1 MTTPVGPVVRF
12 RDFELDISQYELRR
26 FGRRVKIGRQPMD
39 LLILLAQRPGQL
51 VTRAEIAER
60 LWGPD
65 VFVDVE
71 TGVNTAISKVR
82 QALHDTAERAEFV
95 ETVAGR
101 GYRFIAPVDDAPAA
115 AAPATP
121 GPSAPSTASVSIA
134 PASPVPAAAH
144 APGPERAPVS
154 RPGSR
159 SPLRWFVAA
168 ALIGLALVVT
178 FGTLWRARRPA
189 TAGGGS
195 PTTSIAVLPFA
206 NTTHD
211 AEQDYL
217 ALGLT
222 DETTATLAQI
232 DPDRLVVK
240 GRTAG
245 YRGSTKTA
253 LEIGQELGVDY
264 LVEGAMLAENGH
276 VRVTATLIRVRDQE
290 HVWSQGIER
299 QITSALA
306 LQQDVSGA
314 IAAQIRARLSPDA
327 SGVAVNRQTA
337 VADAYDA
344 YLRGRFLQSRRTPEG
359 NRQAIAAY
367 RRAIAL
373 DPNYALAWASL
384 AFTYGGSVLNADA
397 RPADVAPLTREAA
410 ERALRANPE
419 LAEAQ
424 FVAGYVNWIFD
435 WDWPAAERRLRR
447 AVALDPG
454 AAGHHRVLAHIL
466 SQMGRAAEA
475 DAEMTRATEL
485 DALDPLTPALWSQ
498 AAFQGRDATH
508 AIDHARQAIRL
519 DSTFWIGHMQLGQAY
534 VQNGQADLALEALAD
549 AARLSGGNSKAI
561 SLRGY
566 VLARA
571 GRAGDAREVLR
582 VLEARARE
590 RYVPP
595 YALALVHVGLGD
607 SASAFAWLDKAYAEH
622 DVHLIYLP
630 VDDKWDTYRA
640 DPRFQ
645 ALLARCGFSTAAASA
660 R

>member
-1 MTTPVGPVVRF
+1 MTSPVGPVVRF
-12 RDFELDISQYELRR
+12 RDFELDASQYELRR
-26 FGRRVKIGRQPMD
+26 LGRRVKLGRQPMD
-39 LLILLAQRPGQL
+39 LLILLVQRPGQL
-51 VTRAEIAER
+51 VTRADIAER

-82 QALHDTAERAEFV
+82 QALHDTAERAEYV

-101 GYRFIAPVDDAPAA
+101 GYRFIAPIEPASAPA
-115 AAPATP
+115 PAVS
-121 GPSAPSTASVSIA
+121 PSAP
-134 PASPVPAAAH
+134 P
-144 APGPERAPVS
+144 APGPAEPPPAAPPAPGPAEPVAAGDTPAQAVAS
-154 RPGSR
+154 RTAWHP
-159 SPLRWFVAA
+159 FVAA
-168 ALIGLALVVT
+168 SLLGVVAAAIALALWWPPGRT
-178 FGTLWRARRPA
+178 A
-189 TAGGGS
+189 TAGIGAPAG
-195 PTTSIAVLPFA
+195 PASIAVLPFA

-222 DETTATLAQI
+222 DEVTASLAQI
-232 DPDRLVVK
+232 DPGRLVVK

-264 LVEGAMLAENGH
+264 LLEGAMLAEQGH

-290 HVWSQGIER
+290 HVWSQAVER
-299 QITSALA
+299 QITSALS
-306 LQQDVSGA
+306 LQQDVSGT

-327 SGVAVNRQTA
+327 AGVAVSRQTA
-337 VADAYDA
+337 VPDAYDA
-344 YLRGRFLQSRRTPEG
+344 YLRGRYLQNRRTPEG

-384 AFTYGGSVLNADA
+384 SFTYAASVINADA
-397 RPADVAPLTREAA
+397 RPAEMAPLAREAA
-410 ERALRANPE
+410 EHAIRANPD

-424 FVAGYVNWIFD
+424 FVAGYVNWVFD

-447 AVALDPG
+447 AIALDPG
-454 AAGHHRVLAHIL
+454 AAGHHRVLGHIL
-466 SQMGRAAEA
+466 SQMGRAREA
-475 DAEMTRATEL
+475 DAALARAAEL

-498 AAFQGRDATH
+498 VAFQRRDAAA
-508 AIDHARQAIRL
+508 AIGHARDAIRL
-519 DSTFWIGHMQLGQAY
+519 DATFWIGHMELGQAY
-534 VQNGQADLALEALAD
+534 VQTRQDDLALEALAD

-571 GRAGDAREVLR
+571 GRLAEAREVVR
-582 VLEARARE
+582 VLEARSKE

-595 YALALVHVGLGD
+595 YAFALVQAGLGD
-607 SASAFAWLDKAYAEH
+607 RASALAWLEKAYAEH

-630 VDDKWDTYRA
+630 VDDKWDPYRG
-640 DPRFQ
+640 DPAFEG
-645 ALLARCGFSTAAASA
+645 LLARGPFTPAP